1 MTTNDAR
8 RANDTSARMPTTI
21 FISYRM
27 NLPKLSF
34 SYIKQRTLSTLL
46 NVVLLALGIATIVV
60 LLLFSHQLEENL
72 TKNAQGID
80 LVVGAKGSPLQ
91 LILSSIYH
99 IDAPTGNIP
108 VAEAEAVLQNPAVAE
123 AIPLALGDSYQGYR
137 MVGTTHAYAEHY
149 GATVAAGTLWQ
160 DVMDVTV
167 GADVA
172 AARGI
177 SLGDELVSTHGLT
190 AGGQTHGEQ
199 PLRVVGIFAPSG
211 TVVDRLVL
219 TSVETI
225 WAVHGDHGDAEEAHA
240 EEEGHMEEET
250 HADDEAADAGEAA
263 ADAVSDTVSDT
274 AAAPRPPVPLLLQQA
289 QMQQA
294 PPGGAPLQ
302 PGAGPPGREYTA
314 LLIKYASP
322 MAAVMFPRFV
332 NTQTDLQAAAPAFE
346 TARLLT
352 LLGVGIDALRAFGII
367 LILAAVLSVFI
378 ALYSALKARKY
389 DLAIMRT
396 LGASR
401 QKLMA
406 HVLLEGL
413 ILAGLGTLA
422 GLLIGHVAASVLGG
436 WVEEAQGVALTGWT
450 FLPSEVWLI
459 VIALGVGTVA
469 ALLPAWQAYR
479 TDIAQTLARG

>member
-1 MTTNDAR
+1 
-8 RANDTSARMPTTI
+8 
-21 FISYRM
+21 M

-46 NVVLLALGIATIVV
+46 NVLLLALGIATIVV

-72 TKNAQGID
+72 TKNADGID

-108 VAEAEAVLQNPAVAE
+108 VSEAETISGHPMVA
-123 AIPLALGDSYQGYR
+123 ASIPLALGDSYAGYR
-137 MVGTTHAYAEHY
+137 MVGTTGAYPAHY
-149 GATVAAGTLWQ
+149 GATVAEGDLWQ
-160 DVMDVTV
+160 GVMEATV
-167 GADVA
+167 GAEVA
-172 AARGI
+172 EAR
-177 SLGDELVSTHGLT
+177 SLSIGDELVSTHGLT
-190 AGGQTHGEQ
+190 VGGQDHGEQ

-225 WAVHGDHGDAEEAHA
+225 WAVHGDHGDEA
-240 EEEGHMEEET
+240 EEEHAEGEHDEAEEE
-250 HADDEAADAGEAA
+250 HADGEHDEAEA
-263 ADAVSDTVSDT
+263 DT
-274 AAAPRPPVPLLLQQA
+274 AAVPRPPVPLLLQG
-289 QMQQA
+289 MQ
-294 PPGGAPLQ
+294 PPGGAAPQ
-302 PGAGPPGREYTA
+302 PPGREYTA
-314 LLIKYASP
+314 LLVQYASP

-352 LLGVGIDALRAFGII
+352 LLGVGIDALQVFGII
-367 LILAAVLSVFI
+367 LILAALLSVFI
-378 ALYSALKARKY
+378 ALYVALKDRKY

-401 QKLMA
+401 QKLMT
-406 HVLLEGL
+406 HVLIEGL
-413 ILAGLGTLA
+413 ILAGLGA
-422 GLLIGHVAASVLGG
+422 VVGLLLGHIAASLLGG

-450 FLPSEVWLI
+450 FLPAEALLVL
-459 VIALGVGTVA
+459 IALGVGIVA

-479 TDIAQTLARG
+479 TDIAQTLVRG